1 MADVQRL
8 VYSPKCWAYVKNTK
22 EEIMDLQEYVIGG
35 EIGRKLNQVST
46 AKLTLRN
53 PDRIFTRPGEVAFHP
68 MDPITIFLERTP
80 GHPVQVFTGF
90 LDKCPYYQ
98 MRPGPIT
105 LEASCTLKK
114 LLYTWYQLAQPYTLS
129 LLKHFG
135 WEEAGSVNSAGEPVV
150 APGGV
155 PGMGGAEGLEEG
167 QGEELAA
174 KWKNKAGETGF
185 QQSQNGVPFGVEKG
199 GQYATNDGSFANLLW
214 AILTF
219 IGDWKDEKIWIED
232 VPSSVPKLINK
243 LWNDFEQNDKEA
255 QEDAVRFWAAAI
267 GTSSHGKGGGS
278 GGGEGKGTPTGNLTN
293 TKEVVETMTTIAKRF
308 NLPPEFVICTSLCEC
323 GFNQK
328 SITSESEG
336 AQGWFQ
342 FQFAGKP
349 TDTPYGGKSYTKA
362 EAEDTSIATEAFCE
376 AAVMRSVEQPSLK
389 EEGNWEDW
397 AKKTQG
403 SEGYPGWTTE
413 LVRAK
418 RLISQYPITSKPPL
432 AGGLGEEKSNEPE
445 ETQRNSK
452 ETKGKTGSAKR
463 TRLDVMESRASEIT
477 NKQYP
482 YSYGGGHAKA
492 GDPSMGTETETG
504 GSEVNG
510 YDCSGSVGAILAAG
524 AFIPPGS
531 PVPPS
536 GNFGNIYGSIGE
548 PGPGPK
554 GKGVTIYWSAGHEWM
569 TIKGRYFS
577 TGWDKKSNPKEG
589 AGWGGEQES
598 EWPSP
603 TAPPGPYNSI
613 HLKNSELEEP
623 YTGPLP
629 PALAGT
635 EGETEGESKG
645 SSGASILSQASAAA
659 FASNISFPSSEA
671 RYKAQIFGGQ
681 KSLINA
687 TPLLPFVQQ
696 VCQASLRSFQSLPN
710 GDFYAFYPDYFGEFG
725 HHDAYWLI
733 DDIEILEGG
742 IELNDENLVTHVFSL
757 GNPIYPANPSTPGV
771 SLVIEEKAGM
781 MTIFEAMTSEGVLY
795 NLEQEEIDLKRPGVA
810 GMMNYKEAVEFIQRY
825 GPRVSKEEFPL
836 VTSPIY
842 ECLLA
847 WQQFLLGWSRQF
859 ETPFTFTFMPELFPG
874 GKVGFPAHGIQM
886 FIEEVTHTWD
896 TTNGYQTVAKL
907 TAPSVLYVNEKP
919 APNEEQIPPNMVD
932 ASIEPL
938 RDETKAKA
946 TAPTQ
951 RPALP
956 IKTNPKTNAEN
967 SKAFG
972 GNNPFQTTGI

>member
-1 MADVQRL
+1 MVSVADIQRL
-8 VYSPKCWAYVKNTK
+8 VYSPKAWAYVKNTK
-22 EEIMDLQEYVIGG
+22 EEIMDLQEYIIGG

-90 LDKCPYYQ
+90 LDKSPYYQ

-129 LLKHFG
+129 LLEHFG
-135 WEEAGSVNSAGEPVV
+135 WTQGQVNSSGEGVIGPT
-150 APGGV
+150 GGV
-155 PGMGGAEGLEEG
+155 AGAGGTGALEQG
-167 QGEELAA
+167 QGQELAA
-174 KWKNKAGETGF
+174 KWKAKAGEEGF

-219 IGDWKDEKIWIED
+219 IGDWKDERIWIED

-243 LWNDFEQNDKEA
+243 LWNDFEQNDKSA
-255 QEDAVRFWAAAI
+255 QEDSVRFWDAAI
-267 GTSSHGKGGGS
+267 GTSSHGKGGGP

-293 TKEVVETMTTIAKRF
+293 TKEVVETMTTTANRF

-323 GFNQK
+323 GFDQK
-328 SITSESEG
+328 NITGESGG

-342 FQFAGKP
+342 FQFAGQP
-349 TDTPYGGKSYTKA
+349 TYKPYGAKSYTKA
-362 EAEDTSIATEAFCE
+362 EAESTSIATEAFCE
-376 AAVMRSVEQPSLK
+376 AAVMRGVEKPNLK
-389 EEGNWEDW
+389 SEGNWEEW
-397 AKKTQG
+397 AKTTQG

-413 LVRAK
+413 LAKAK
-418 RLISQYPITSKPPL
+418 RLVSQYPPESTKGLPL
-432 AGGLGEEKSNEPE
+432 KGGLEQPA

-452 ETKGKTGSAKR
+452 ETKGKSGSGQR
-463 TRLDVMESRASEIT
+463 TRLDVMISRASEIS
-477 NKQYP
+477 NKNYP
-482 YSYGGGHAKA
+482 YSWGGGHQHV
-492 GDPSMGTETETG
+492 GTPSMGTEHESG
-504 GSEVNG
+504 GAEVNG
-510 YDCSGSVGAILAAG
+510 FDCSGSVLAILAAG
-524 AFIPPGS
+524 GFVPTGS
-531 PVPPS
+531 SFGTS
-536 GNFGNIYGSIGE
+536 GEMMHVYGSIGAS
-548 PGPGPK
+548 GPGPK
-554 GKGVTIYWSAGHEWM
+554 GKGVTIYANSTHEWM
-569 TIKGRYFS
+569 TINGRYFS
-577 TGWDKKSNPKEG
+577 TGWNKNPKEG

-598 EWPSP
+598 EWPTVGEYESM
-603 TAPPGPYNSI
+603 

-623 YTGPLP
+623 YTGEPA

-659 FASNISFPSSEA
+659 FASNISFPSAEA

-687 TPLLPFVQQ
+687 TSLMPFVQQ

-810 GMMNYKEAVEFIQRY
+810 GSMNYKEAVEFIQRY

-919 APNEEQIPPNMVD
+919 VPNEEQLPPNMVD

-967 SKAFG
+967 SNAFG
-972 GNNPFQTTGI
+972 GNNALQKTGF

>member
-1 MADVQRL
+1 MTDVQRL

-35 EIGRKLNQVST
+35 EISRKLNQVST

-68 MDPITIFLERTP
+68 QDPITIFLERTP

-90 LDKCPYYQ
+90 LDKSPYYQ

-129 LLKHFG
+129 LLEHFG
-135 WEEAGSVNSAGEPVV
+135 WTQGSEVNTSGEPVIGPGEV
-150 APGGV
+150 AGAGGT
-155 PGMGGAEGLEEG
+155 GSAEQGG
-167 QGEELAA
+167 A
-174 KWKNKAGETGF
+174 KWKDKAGEEGF
-185 QQSQNGVPFGVEKG
+185 QQSHNGVPFGVEKDG
-199 GQYATNDGSFANLLW
+199 KYATNDGSFANLLW

-243 LWNDFEQNDKEA
+243 LWNDFEQNDKKA
-255 QEDAVRFWAAAI
+255 QEDAVLFWAAAI
-267 GTSSHGKGGGS
+267 GTSSHGKGGGP
-278 GGGEGKGTPTGNLTN
+278 GGGEGKGQPTGNLTN
-293 TKEVVETMTTIAKRF
+293 VKQVVETMTEIAQRF

-323 GFNQK
+323 GFSQK
-328 SITSESEG
+328 SITGESEG

-376 AAVMRSVEQPSLK
+376 AAVMRRVEQPSLK

-403 SEGYPGWTTE
+403 SEGYPRWTTE
-413 LVRAK
+413 LAKAK
-418 RLISQYPITSKPPL
+418 RLVSQYPPTSKPPL
-432 AGGLGEEKSNEPE
+432 AGGLGEEEPE

-463 TRLDVMESRASEIT
+463 TRLDVMISRASEIS
-477 NKQYP
+477 NKNYP
-482 YSYGGGHAKA
+482 YSWGGGHQSVGTPSIGGPGGPA
-492 GDPSMGTETETG
+492 GSSG
-504 GSEVNG
+504 VNG
-510 YDCSGSVGAILAAG
+510 FDCSGSVLAVLAAG
-524 AFIPPGS
+524 AFVPTGS
-531 PVPPS
+531 SFGSS
-536 GNFGNIYGSIGE
+536 GSMGSIYGHIGE

-554 GKGVTIYWSAGHEWM
+554 GKGVTIYYSSEHEWM
-569 TIKGRYFS
+569 TINGRYFS
-577 TGWDKKSNPKEG
+577 TGWNKNPNKG

-598 EWPSP
+598 EWPKP
-603 TAPPGPYNSI
+603 NENGPYESF
-613 HLKNSELEEP
+613 HLKNSQLEEP
-623 YTGPLP
+623 YTGKPP

-635 EGETEGESKG
+635 EGETAGESKG

-659 FASNISFPSSEA
+659 FASNISFPSQEA

-687 TPLLPFVQQ
+687 TSLMPFVQQ

-757 GNPIYPANPSTPGV
+757 GNPIYPADPSIPGV

-795 NLEQEEIDLKRPGVA
+795 NLEQEEIDQKRPGVA
-810 GMMNYKEAVEFIQRY
+810 GLMNYKEAVEFIQRY

-896 TTNGYQTVAKL
+896 TTNGYQTGAKL
-907 TAPSVLYVNEKP
+907 TAPSVLYIKGKP
-919 APNEEQIPPNMVD
+919 VPNAEQLPPNMVD

-938 RDETKAKA
+938 RNETKVKA
-946 TAPTQ
+946 TAPKQ

-956 IKTNPKTNAEN
+956 IKTKLHLTQSGQAH
-967 SKAFG
+967 
-972 GNNPFQTTGI
+972 

>member
-1 MADVQRL
+1 MADIQRL

-35 EIGRKLNQVST
+35 EISRKLNQVST

-90 LDKCPYYQ
+90 LDKSPYYQ

-129 LLKHFG
+129 LLEHFG
-135 WEEAGSVNSAGEPVV
+135 WTQGSSINSAGEPVI
-150 APGGV
+150 APGEVAGA
-155 PGMGGAEGLEEG
+155 GGTGALEQG
-167 QGEELAA
+167 QGQELAA
-174 KWKNKAGETGF
+174 KWKAKAGEEGF

-219 IGDWKDEKIWIED
+219 IGDWKDERIWIED

-255 QEDAVRFWAAAI
+255 QEDSIRFWDAAI
-267 GTSSHGKGGGS
+267 GTSSHGKGGGP

-293 TKEVVETMTTIAKRF
+293 IKEVIETMSSIANRF

-328 SITSESEG
+328 NITSESGG

-342 FQFAGKP
+342 FQFAGQP

-362 EAEDTSIATEAFCE
+362 EAEDTSIATEAFCK
-376 AAVMRSVEQPSLK
+376 AAVMRRVENPNLK
-389 EEGNWEDW
+389 SEGNWEEW
-397 AKKTQG
+397 AKITQG

-413 LVRAK
+413 LAKAK
-418 RLISQYPITSKPPL
+418 RLVSQYPPTSKPPL
-432 AGGLGEEKSNEPE
+432 KEGLGEEEPE
-445 ETQRNSK
+445 ETQHA
-452 ETKGKTGSAKR
+452 GKTEKSGSGQK
-463 TRLDVMESRASEIT
+463 TRLDAMISRASEIS
-477 NKQYP
+477 NHNYP
-482 YSYGGGHAKA
+482 YSWGGGHKSV
-492 GDPSMGTETETG
+492 GTPSNPEPGGPDPSAEGLG
-504 GSEVNG
+504 F
-510 YDCSGSVGAILAAG
+510 DCSGSVLAVLAAG
-524 AFIPPGS
+524 GFVTTGS
-531 PVPPS
+531 SFGSS
-536 GNFGNIYGSIGE
+536 GEMVHVYGHIGE
-548 PGPGPK
+548 PGPGPE
-554 GKGVTIYWSAGHEWM
+554 GKGVTVYANAEHEWM
-569 TIKGRYFS
+569 TINGRYFS
-577 TGWDKKSNPKEG
+577 TGGSSNNPNGG
-589 AGWGGEQES
+589 AGWGGEGKSNWGEEPGDFES
-598 EWPSP
+598 F
-603 TAPPGPYNSI
+603 
-613 HLKNSELEEP
+613 HLKNNELEEP
-623 YTGPLP
+623 YTGEKA

-659 FASNISFPSSEA
+659 FASNISFPSAEA

-687 TPLLPFVQQ
+687 TSLMPFVQQ

-810 GMMNYKEAVEFIQRY
+810 GSMNYKEAVEFIQRY

-919 APNEEQIPPNMVD
+919 APNNEQLPPNMVD

-938 RDETKAKA
+938 RDETKKKA
-946 TAPTQ
+946 TAPPQ

-956 IKTNPKTNAEN
+956 
-967 SKAFG
+967 SKASARQ
-972 GNNPFQTTGI
+972 QTSGQEEH